1 MTQQPQRLTWA
12 LTSRHFRKNHRAC
25 NTAEEWECGPREW
38 MTPWICNK
46 EFTCLTRLY
55 GNALYIWLTTQSRSI
70 HLYYTLFFFM
80 EDAPLLLQM
89 SYRFNEN
96 CTVAHNGS
104 FSARLN
110 VSLCWNFP
118 FLSPPLCP
126 YCDTVVLQSSLF
138 LKNKVEK
145 ISIKGGV
152 FLCGLQESLASGFHL
167 KHKGVF
173 LPDLYSFTQWVD
185 LPLLFPSKESPDETF
200 VHPII
205 GYVRVASSSTSLGVQ
220 PQALS
225 WMDFF
230 PSSLLLCVC
239 FKKPFQINVSAV
251 FFFLCAFV
259 FGSCVISIKPNLR
272 ISLSVSRTHKL
283 AV

>member
-1 MTQQPQRLTWA
+1 MPCT
-12 LTSRHFRKNHRAC
+12 FD
-25 NTAEEWECGPREW
+25 
-38 MTPWICNK
+38 
-46 EFTCLTRLY
+46 
-55 GNALYIWLTTQSRSI
+55 WLQSPSI

-80 EDAPLLLQM
+80 EVAPLLLQM
-89 SYRFNEN
+89 SYCFNEN

-167 KHKGVF
+167 QHKGVF

-200 VHPII
+200 VRPII
-205 GYVRVASSSTSLGVQ
+205 GYVHVASSSTSLGVQ

-230 PSSLLLCVC
+230 PLLCCSVY
-239 FKKPFQINVSAV
+239 
-251 FFFLCAFV
+251 
-259 FGSCVISIKPNLR
+259 
-272 ISLSVSRTHKL
+272 VSRNHFR
-283 AV
+283 

>member
-1 MTQQPQRLTWA
+1 
-12 LTSRHFRKNHRAC
+12 
-25 NTAEEWECGPREW
+25 
-38 MTPWICNK
+38 MTPWMCNK
-46 EFTCLTRLY
+46 ELTCLAWLY
-55 GNALYIWLTTQSRSI
+55 CNALYIWVTTRSPSI

-80 EDAPLLLQM
+80 EVAPPLLQM
-89 SYRFNEN
+89 SSCFNEN

-118 FLSPPLCP
+118 FLFPPFCP
-126 YCDTVVLQSSLF
+126 YCDTVVLQSSLL
-138 LKNKVEK
+138 LKNKVKK

-152 FLCGLQESLASGFHL
+152 FLCGLQERLASGFHL

-205 GYVRVASSSTSLGVQ
+205 GYVQVASSSTSLGAQ
-220 PQALS
+220 PQVLS

-230 PSSLLLCVC
+230 PALFSLLCCSVYALRKR
-239 FKKPFQINVSAV
+239 FK
-251 FFFLCAFV
+251 
-259 FGSCVISIKPNLR
+259 
-272 ISLSVSRTHKL
+272 
-283 AV
+283 